1 MPTSADQGERSWTLP
16 TLSLPRRVFP
26 PARPAS
32 RHRQPTVANA
42 SGNSW
47 GGSCASRAVCKV
59 GTLAARA
66 LAPLCGLLA
75 CLALAGCAGSATPP
89 EQRAAPPA
97 IALPHSWYREAPAGA
112 NADLS
117 GWWSRFG
124 DPMLADLVER
134 ALQHNTS
141 LAAATARLQQA
152 RAVRDVAAAGLK
164 AQVGTVLSAESTR
177 QRTVG
182 VRNSYRAGVD
192 ASWEPDLYGYR
203 AAGLAASAASLE
215 AEELTLADGQ
225 VSLAAEVAL
234 NYIELRGVQHRQ
246 AVARAHVFRH
256 WLVWTV
262 AGQGGS
268 DAALDQ
274 ERARAALALAL
285 AELSHWRSTLAQ
297 LEHGLALLCGAAPG
311 TLALEQVVP
320 GALPQAPGDLAL
332 RLPADTLRQ
341 RPDVRA
347 AAARVDAALARLGQ
361 AEAARKP
368 VVRLEGSIGLQGL
381 RLGGS
386 GGSVLRGLFGAISG
400 IAFDGGAGRARV
412 EAEQAALQE
421 SYAEYRSAV
430 LGALREVEDALAS
443 LAAEQARRSALAIAV
458 DSARRAA
465 LLALLAYR
473 EGRAA
478 LDAVQASQAVLLDSE
493 DALVQAT
500 VAEST
505 SHVRLY
511 KALGGGWQ
519 TAAAAE

>member
-1 MPTSADQGERSWTLP
+1 
-16 TLSLPRRVFP
+16 
-26 PARPAS
+26 
-32 RHRQPTVANA
+32 
-42 SGNSW
+42 
-47 GGSCASRAVCKV
+47 
-59 GTLAARA
+59 
-66 LAPLCGLLA
+66 
-75 CLALAGCAGSATPP
+75 
-89 EQRAAPPA
+89 
-97 IALPHSWYREAPAGA
+97 
-112 NADLS
+112 
-117 GWWSRFG
+117 
-124 DPMLADLVER
+124 
-134 ALQHNTS
+134 
-141 LAAATARLQQA
+141 
-152 RAVRDVAAAGLK
+152 
-164 AQVGTVLSAESTR
+164 
-177 QRTVG
+177 
-182 VRNSYRAGVD
+182 
-192 ASWEPDLYGYR
+192 
-203 AAGLAASAASLE
+203 
-215 AEELTLADGQ
+215 
-225 VSLAAEVAL
+225 
-234 NYIELRGVQHRQ
+234 
-246 AVARAHVFRH
+246 
-256 WLVWTV
+256 
-262 AGQGGS
+262 
-268 DAALDQ
+268 
-274 ERARAALALAL
+274 
-285 AELSHWRSTLAQ
+285 
-297 LEHGLALLCGAAPG
+297 
-311 TLALEQVVP
+311 
-320 GALPQAPGDLAL
+320 
-332 RLPADTLRQ
+332 
-341 RPDVRA
+341 
-347 AAARVDAALARLGQ
+347 
-361 AEAARKP
+361 